1 MANPVLDMISAR
13 RGPRLAVDFRADE
26 IALFALEDDG
36 EWKELTAFRVD
47 APDFAERAA
56 QMRRFAVKRT
66 GADKPGVD
74 IWLPRDQVAS
84 LEVTSGD
91 AAPKAAALAAFTDGR
106 EIAAEDLV
114 IDITAHEGAHAASAV
129 ERRVVAEAQDYVRKW
144 GFIPLRVTT
153 SHGHKAFSTGPTFAR
168 APSLAPLAI
177 AGAGTALLVAAGL
190 VWLAFSGGE
199 DRKEAVASDPPEP
212 TAVVVAEA
220 PPQDAPTEVVET
232 APPITPATPERE
244 EPAQRDEPAQ
254 ESAEEA
260 TSAPT
265 PPVSIAELTPSAATD
280 GDLVAVVATDPLAAL
295 PDLRPVNPVSDV
307 AAKRPT
313 DLRLSDL
320 SAVVTARV
328 TPADPLAA
336 LNLDDD
342 PPEGSA
348 PDAPVVVASLGDAP
362 TAPVAAA
369 PPQAFEAEAPPPEEI
384 RTPEEKAAEAER
396 RDLSVTS
403 DPRAPAPPEQEEDV
417 YAPGP
422 GAVAASPSPLA
433 RPDSLD
439 MTPSDL
445 AVAAAP
451 APAPR
456 PKSIR
461 PRAPTATDRGEIRA
475 VSRPQRG
482 PPAGPGVAN
491 AATLK
496 DAIELERMNLIGV
509 FGSGANRRALLRLAN
524 GDVMRVT
531 KGTVVEGWTI
541 SRIDKA
547 SMRITKGGQSQTLSV
562 VR

>member
-1 MANPVLDMISAR
+1 MANPMLDMISAR

-66 GADKPGVD
+66 GSDKPGVD

-91 AAPKAAALAAFTDGR
+91 AAPEAAALAAFTDGR
-106 EIAAEDLV
+106 EIAAEDLI
-114 IDITAHEGAHAASAV
+114 IDVTAHEGAHAASAV

-153 SHGHKAFSTGPTFAR
+153 SHGHEAFSTGPTFAR
-168 APSLAPLAI
+168 APSLAPFAI
-177 AGAGTALLVAAGL
+177 AGAGAAVLVAAGL

-199 DRKEAVASDPPEP
+199 DRNEVVVSDSPGP
-212 TAVVVAEA
+212 TAVVVAET
-220 PPQDAPTEVVET
+220 PIQDAPAESVET
-232 APPITPATPERE
+232 TPVDPAIAETG
-244 EPAQRDEPAQ
+244 EPAIEV
-254 ESAEEA
+254 ETEA
-260 TSAPT
+260 ASAPA
-265 PPVSIAELTPSAATD
+265 PPVSIAELTQSAATE
-280 GDLVAVVATDPLAAL
+280 GELEEVIPSDPLAPL
-295 PDLRPVNPVSDV
+295 PNLRPANPVSDI
-307 AAKRPT
+307 AAIHPA
-313 DLRLSDL
+313 DPRLSDL
-320 SAVVTARV
+320 SVIVTARV

-336 LNLDDD
+336 LKLDDD
-342 PPEGSA
+342 PPAGSA

-369 PPQAFEAEAPPPEEI
+369 PPQAFEAEAPPPEET
-384 RTPEEKAAEAER
+384 RTPEEEAAEAER

-403 DPRAPAPPEQEEDV
+403 DPRAPAPPEQEEDI

-461 PRAPTATDRGEIRA
+461 PRAPVATDDGEVRA